1 MINTEP
7 TAEQLAQLR
16 GQSVEGSFYLA
27 ECGHCG
33 EMYPSNKLTGGEP
46 LFSGD
51 YGECYC
57 PLCGAEDTDIA
68 DCGAWGSEAVTAWN
82 YQQKRVEAL
91 LDELERKDKR
101 IAELKEDS
109 AELTRFK
116 EVMKKSA
123 EALTAGKPLNLESLF
138 KGELASA
145 MFAMMFAGE
154 FKRSGAKNYLELL
167 YEVPEFGELT
177 VTIQKVEGKTPGQRI
192 AELEARMVSVK
203 PAEQYEDD
211 SALLFTI
218 DLNDDSED
226 YQTAQWLKELR
237 RRRAA
242 GINLTVEG

>member
-1 MINTEP
+1 MTM
-7 TAEQLAQLR
+7 TAEQRAQLR
-16 GQSVEGSFYLA
+16 VLA
-27 ECGHCG
+27 ERATMGDWRRASTRFNGITATPFTLCG
-33 EMYPSNKLTGGEP
+33 EEVMLASASEKRDAEFIAAFNPALALT
-46 LFSGD
+46 
-51 YGECYC
+51 
-57 PLCGAEDTDIA
+57 
-68 DCGAWGSEAVTAWN
+68 
-82 YQQKRVEAL
+82 L

>member
-1 MINTEP
+1 MTM

-16 GQSVEGSFYLA
+16 GQSVKGSFYLA
-27 ECGHCG
+27 ECGYCG

-57 PLCGAEDTDIA
+57 PHCGADDSDIA
-68 DCGAWGSEAVTAWN
+68 DNGAWGSEAVTAWN

-91 LDELERKDKR
+91 LDELERKEKH
-101 IAELKEDS
+101 IEELKDD
-109 AELTRFK
+109 ARELIQFK
-116 EVMKKSA
+116 DVMRCA
-123 EALTAGKPLNLESLF
+123 ADALNQGEPLNLESLF

-145 MFAMMFAGE
+145 MFAIMFAGE
-154 FKRSGAKNYLELL
+154 FTRSGAKNYLELL

-192 AELEARMVSVK
+192 AELEARTVTVK
-203 PAEQYEDD
+203 IPYLPDD
-211 SALLFTI
+211 CDRTEAHFK
-218 DLNDDSED
+218 
-226 YQTAQWLKELR
+226 YQAAI
-237 RRRAA
+237 RAA